1 MKKNKTVRLLR
12 DVTFDHDSAEIS
24 LTTNG
29 AASLVDSPYLL
40 KSLHTKLK
48 EENVNM
54 KKGKLLKVLKA
65 LVDDVETLAELET
78 VIEETVAEAVAEL
91 EEKVEELQ
99 EIVDTKE
106 LEEKSLKAKGLL
118 DGFGLDEATI
128 EGLSVLDEEVLNLVV
143 EALGQAVASAN
154 VEKEDEEDLEKQGD
168 EENDIAKSLSKE
180 IGHLQ
185 KQRVEQGDTLLAR
198 VRKLKNK

>member
-12 DVTFDHDSAEIS
+12 DVTFDHDSADIS

-29 AASLVDSPYLL
+29 SASLVNSPYLL
-40 KSLHTKLK
+40 KSLHTKK

-54 KKGKLLKVLKA
+54 KKSKLLKVLKG
-65 LVDDVETLAELET
+65 LVNDVETLAELEA
-78 VIEETVAEAVAEL
+78 VIEDTVAEAVAEL

-106 LEEKSLKAKGLL
+106 LEEKSFKAKGLL

-128 EGLSVLDEEVLNLVV
+128 EGLSVLEEEVLKLVV
-143 EALGQAVASAN
+143 AALEQVAN
-154 VEKEDEEDLEKQGD
+154 VEKEADEEELEKQGEE
-168 EENDIAKSLSKE
+168 EENYIAKSLSKE

-185 KQRVEQGDTLLAR
+185 KQRVEQGETLLAR

>member
-54 KKGKLLKVLKA
+54 KKGKLLKVLKG
-65 LVDDVETLAELET
+65 LVEDVETLSELEA

-106 LEEKSLKAKGLL
+106 LEEKSLRAKGLL
-118 DGFGLDEATI
+118 EGFGLDEATVK
-128 EGLSVLDEEVLNLVV
+128 GLSVLEEEALDLVV
-143 EALGQAVASAN
+143 AALGQVAN
-154 VEKEDEEDLEKQGD
+154 VEKKADEEELEKQD
-168 EENDIAKSLSKE
+168 EEEENDIAKSLSRE